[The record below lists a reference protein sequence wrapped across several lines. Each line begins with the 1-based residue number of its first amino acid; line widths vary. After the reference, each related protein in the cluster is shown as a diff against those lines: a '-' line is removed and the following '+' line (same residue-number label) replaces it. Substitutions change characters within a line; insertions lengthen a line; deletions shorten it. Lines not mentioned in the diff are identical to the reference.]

1 MLSVVDRI
9 WAGGGRLAGLVDR
22 NDVSSTIQLP
32 FSSFVFIDILL
43 LVVSLFTCLCVN
55 IQDLSLILHCVSETY
70 G

>member
-1 MLSVVDRI
+1 VLSVVDRI

-43 LVVSLFTCLCVN
+43 LVVSLFYLFMCKYSRFRN
-55 IQDLSLILHCVSETY
+55 H
-70 G
+70 

>member
-43 LVVSLFTCLCVN
+43 LVVSLFYLFMCKYSRFRN
-55 IQDLSLILHCVSETY
+55 H
-70 G
+70 